1 MQRYAQFWHFRK
13 GSENSFSITF
23 SAWWNH
29 LKAFKPNVWYPPSL
43 KILAIKR
50 WFLFSFTKSLNSRHF
65 VVGGSNNFKLLL
77 EISSENGFQKIV
89 LSSLLLFLCTCY
101 YVDLGDIQWNEVT
114 TSIAR
119 NFNNSWPLHL
129 NSSYVINLY
138 PNIWFIENSKCRQFS
153 FWENSRKKKQIFQ
166 FLKSR
171 YLVVSGPT
179 DMNVG
184 MFWET
189 SVSFLKSVVSQLF
202 PKYSQSYVNLS
213 VKSSP
218 KLKKF

>member
-50 WFLFSFTKSLNSRHF
+50 WFLFSFTKSLKSRHF

-153 FWENSRKKKQIFQ
+153 FWENSRKKKTNFSIFKES
-166 FLKSR
+166 LSR
-171 YLVVSGPT
+171 SGWPYWYECWHVLRDFCELFKKCSFPT
-179 DMNVG
+179 
-184 MFWET
+184 
-189 SVSFLKSVVSQLF
+189 F
-202 PKYSQSYVNLS
+202 PKI
-213 VKSSP
+213 
-218 KLKKF
+218 